1 LSQMILV
8 ELIVIVVFIVDSFVE
23 ELHGLARIEVVFTV
37 GLLSEETS
45 GNEPF
50 QSLVVSA
57 LVDGDDFLL

>member
-1 LSQMILV
+1 MSQMILV

-45 GNEPF
+45 GNE
-50 QSLVVSA
+50 QRA
-57 LVDGDDFLL
+57 NNQ